1 MSRPAFRHAGVAL
14 ALAVLCTPVACAQT
28 AAQTPTRSVPAGA
41 SPVSLH
47 PNSIQ
52 PETTLSVDAEG
63 SVSVDP
69 DIAFISAGVQS
80 DAATAREAM
89 AANRKAM
96 NRVFDVLKKA
106 GIAERDMQTSNFQI
120 SPRYDQIEE
129 REGDTRRRRSVLRG
143 YTVANQLTV
152 KVRDLDALGPTL
164 DALVEAG
171 GNTFNGLNFA
181 LEDDTAAMN
190 AAREAAVKSAL
201 SRAELLA
208 GAAGYRVGRIVT
220 MSESSYRGGPQPM
233 AMMARAESADMA
245 PTPIAAGSVNYN
257 ANVSVT
263 FELVR

>member
-1 MSRPAFRHAGVAL
+1 MFAPTLRHAGAALVLAAL
-14 ALAVLCTPVACAQT
+14 AAPGACAQA
-28 AAQTPTRSVPAGA
+28 AAQTPQTGA
-41 SPVSLH
+41 SPVTAH

-63 SVSVDP
+63 MVSADP
-69 DIAFISAGVQS
+69 DIAYITTGVETE
-80 DAATAREAM
+80 AATAQAAM
-89 AANRKAM
+89 AANRQAM
-96 NRVFDVLKKA
+96 NGVFDVLREA
-106 GIAERDMQTSNFQI
+106 GIADRDMQTSNFRI
-120 SPRYDQIEE
+120 YPRYDYVEE
-129 REGDTRRRRSVLRG
+129 RDGKTRRERRELQG
-143 YTVANQLTV
+143 YNVSNQLTV

-171 GNTFNGLNFA
+171 GNTFSGLRFA
-181 LEDDTAAMN
+181 LDDDTAALN
-190 AAREAAVKSAL
+190 EAREAAVKSAL

-220 MSESSYRGGPQPM
+220 MSERTSGNGPQPM

-245 PTPIAAGSVNYN
+245 PTPIASGEVNYT